1 MTYLKNA
8 ALTIRAFIVVPL
20 FVIWVIVLSTGVIV
34 LSWFKKDSTMSERI
48 IRIFARSFLLMA
60 PASLTVDDR
69 SGLPDADGQ
78 FVFVSNHLSNF
89 DIPVVFLST
98 GHKIR
103 FLAKKEVYKIPVF
116 AQALNALGMIKI
128 DRQSGASIR
137 EAINA
142 GVEKAR
148 SRGLSLI
155 VFPEGTRSV
164 NGDLQVFKSGAFR
177 IGIDTGMPIVPIS
190 IHGTWDIW
198 PPGERVFRP
207 GRIQVIVHPPIETAG
222 LAGKDVNR
230 VRRQA
235 HAIIAAGLEELDDTD
250 L

>member
-1 MTYLKNA
+1 MKLFKTA
-8 ALTIRAFIVVPL
+8 AFTIRTFIVVPVFFL
-20 FVIWVIVLSTGVIV
+20 WVILLSAGVVV
-34 LSWFKKDSTMSERI
+34 LSWFKKDSAMSERI

-60 PASLTVDDR
+60 PASLTIDDR

-89 DIPVVFLST
+89 DIPVVFLTT

-116 AQALNALGMIKI
+116 AQALDALGMIKI
-128 DRQSGASIR
+128 DRQGGASIR

-148 SRGLSLI
+148 ARGLSLI

-164 NGDLQVFKSGAFR
+164 NGKLQVFKSGAFR

-190 IHGTWDIW
+190 ISGTWDIW
-198 PPGERVFRP
+198 RPGERVFRP
-207 GRIQVIVHPPIETAG
+207 GKIRVIVHPPIETAG
-222 LAGKDVNR
+222 LDGKDVNR
-230 VRRQA
+230 VRKQA
-235 HAIIAAGLEELDDTD
+235 HATIAAGLEELRSTVS
-250 L
+250 